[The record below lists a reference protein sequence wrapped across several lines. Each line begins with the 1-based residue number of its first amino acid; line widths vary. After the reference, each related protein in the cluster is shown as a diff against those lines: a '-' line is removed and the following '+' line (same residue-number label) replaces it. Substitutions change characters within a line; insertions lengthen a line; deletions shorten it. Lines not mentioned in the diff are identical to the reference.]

1 MLKGNSNIPLIIPS
15 YEPDDRLISLLGDL
29 RDNGFDNVIIVN
41 DGSSDEYQHYFD
53 TAKDEYNCTI
63 LTHHINLGKG
73 RALKN
78 AFNYCLTTNPDLIG
92 CVTADSDGQHTPKDI
107 VKVMDALIKE
117 PNNLILGC
125 RDFSSGNIP
134 KKSLFGNNLTK
145 HVCHFLCG
153 VNVTDT
159 QTGLRGIPKDYMA
172 FSLDTPG
179 ERFEYETRMLINT
192 KNHLDITEVPIKTVY
207 DSKEN
212 HQTHFDPIRDS
223 IRIYSIFGSIFVKY
237 IMSSLSSCVLDLL
250 LFALF
255 CRVFN
260 SIYPGMYITVAT
272 VCARIISAT
281 YNYIINY
288 VFVFKSTENKQLAFI
303 KYTGLAI
310 VQMSLSALFVSMLAV
325 AFANVPEVLI
335 KMIVDT
341 ILFFIS
347 YYVQHELIFK
357 VKRG

>member
-1 MLKGNSNIPLIIPS
+1 
-15 YEPDDRLISLLGDL
+15 
-29 RDNGFDNVIIVN
+29 
-41 DGSSDEYQHYFD
+41 
-53 TAKDEYNCTI
+53 
-63 LTHHINLGKG
+63 
-73 RALKN
+73 
-78 AFNYCLTTNPDLIG
+78 
-92 CVTADSDGQHTPKDI
+92 
-107 VKVMDALIKE
+107 
-117 PNNLILGC
+117 
-125 RDFSSGNIP
+125 
-134 KKSLFGNNLTK
+134 
-145 HVCHFLCG
+145 
-153 VNVTDT
+153 
-159 QTGLRGIPKDYMA
+159 
-172 FSLDTPG
+172 
-179 ERFEYETRMLINT
+179 
-192 KNHLDITEVPIKTVY
+192 
-207 DSKEN
+207 
-212 HQTHFDPIRDS
+212 
-223 IRIYSIFGSIFVKY
+223 
-237 IMSSLSSCVLDLL
+237 MSSLSYCVLDLL